1 MVRRV
6 SFWIAAL
13 LLFLPAFLSSLAV
26 ADDDKLK
33 KEELQ
38 QLLAPVAL
46 YPDDLLTNVL
56 MASTYPLDVVQAA
69 RWRSEN
75 SKLKGDALTKALES
89 KDWDPSVK
97 ALTQFPDVLKSMSDK
112 LDWTQKLGDA
122 FLAQQDDVMDAIQFL
137 RAKADEAGNLK
148 SNDKQK
154 VSKESGGGGGTIYVI
169 EPTQSETVYV
179 PYYQPTVVYGAWSYP
194 DYPPYTWPY
203 VDDYVDGWY
212 WGTGIAIAGGIW
224 AWNRFDWRNHDID
237 IDVDRWNNINVDRG
251 KINSGKWQHRP
262 DHRGPVPYKNK
273 EVRDKFNK
281 GERAREGSKDFRG
294 FDKSPAERAKVKEK
308 LGESGGAKIKD
319 KVGDAGGGKIKDKVG
334 DAGGGKVKDKVGKAG
349 SGKIKDKAGS
359 KSPKG
364 SRDVS
369 RPKTSAKSKKP
380 SPGAFDVKRG
390 ADVKRQASRGN
401 ASRAAMSRA
410 PRGGSGISRG
420 GGGGRGGGGRG
431 GGRRSDIRL
440 KEDIVPLLRLDNGLE
455 LYRFRY
461 KGGDHTAY
469 VGVMAQEVWKFMP
482 AAVSFDS
489 QGYLMVDYDR
499 LGVKFM
505 TWKEWKTRRGEA
517 PSVLP

>member
-1 MVRRV
+1 MIKRV
-6 SFWIAAL
+6 SLWIIAL
-13 LLFLPAFLSSLAV
+13 LLILPAFVTSLAA

-75 SKLKGDALTKALES
+75 PKLKGDALTKALES

-97 ALTQFPDVLKSMSDK
+97 ALAQFPEVLKSMSDK

-137 RAKADEAGNLK
+137 RAKADESGHLK

-154 VSKESGGGGGTIYVI
+154 VSKDTSGGGSPVYVI
-169 EPTQSETVYV
+169 EPVQSETVYV
-179 PYYQPTVVYGAWSYP
+179 PYYEPNVVYGSWWYP
-194 DYPPYTWPY
+194 DYPPYSWPY
-203 VDDYVDGWY
+203 VEHYVDGWY
-212 WGTGIAIAGGIW
+212 WGAGVAIAGGIW

-237 IDVDRWNNINVDRG
+237 IDVNRWNKINVDRD

-281 GERAREGSKDFRG
+281 GERARKSSKDFRG

-308 LGESGGAKIKD
+308 LSEGGGAKAKEKIGQAGSKAKD
-319 KVGDAGGGKIKDKVG
+319 KVGKGGG
-334 DAGGGKVKDKVGKAG
+334 AKVKDKVAKGKTGKA
-349 SGKIKDKAGS
+349 AS
-359 KSPKG
+359 KGAK
-364 SRDVS
+364 VN
-369 RPKTSAKSKKP
+369 RPTQKRP
-380 SPGAFDVKRG
+380 SSGAFDVKRG
-390 ADVKRQASRGN
+390 SDVRRQASRGH
-401 ASRAAMSRA
+401 ASRTAMAR
-410 PRGGSGISRG
+410 PRGGGGFSRG
-420 GGGGRGGGGRG
+420 GGGFRGGGGRG
-431 GGRRSDIRL
+431 GGRRSDMRL
-440 KEDIVPLLRLDNGLE
+440 KEDIVPLVRLANGLE

-461 KGGDHTAY
+461 KGGDHATY
-469 VGVMAQEVWKFMP
+469 VGVMAQEVRKIMP
-482 AAVSFDS
+482 SAVWSDS
-489 QGYLMVDYDR
+489 HGYLMVDYDR
-499 LGVKFM
+499 IGLKFM
-505 TWKEWKTRRGEA
+505 TWKEWMARKGGI
-517 PSVLP
+517 PSSSP